1 MKKIVNF
8 LLLFFFFSTFSCKEK
23 NSISKGNNFEQHE
36 VDTINLKK
44 NLEYKPVTLRCL
56 DEKYSALKCFDDK
69 EKTIISFNE
78 KNIIF
83 NINKSNFKYDELNL
97 PMELGYQT
105 FLFENGIGKIIIL
118 DFFLENGSVIYAYY
132 FDKNELKFLGKKEI
146 VINEEVNPKILNVEQ
161 IDDGLIVS
169 VAKNIK
175 NINFKFSNA
184 VKLNSF
190 TEISNNKV
198 DVNDSKND
206 SFKIIFSKDE
216 ENRLVIDE
224 KSLNG
229 IAKKSDLDQGKTASL
244 LNIDI
249 INILNDKKN
258 GKKIN
263 FTDTEIYKILAYTI
277 NTTDPIYN
285 KYFDSKM
292 VSWGKY
298 SFGDSR
304 GGASLSEGIAL
315 GKYLTPQE
323 LSNLSKNFKENAYY
337 HLENLKK
344 IMEKTSWFEP

>member
-1 MKKIVNF
+1 M
-8 LLLFFFFSTFSCKEK
+8 FFFFSTFSCKEK
-23 NSISKGNNFEQHE
+23 NSVSKGNNFEQQG
-36 VDTINLKK
+36 VDTINHKK
-44 NLEYKPVTLRCL
+44 KLQYKPVALRCIG
-56 DEKYSALKCFDDK
+56 EQYSALKCFDDK
-69 EKTIISFNE
+69 EKTIISFSE

-83 NINKSNFKYDELNL
+83 NFNKSNFKYDELNL

-105 FLFENGIGKIIIL
+105 YLFENGRDEIIII

-146 VINEEVNPKILNVEQ
+146 FINEDDPKTLNVEEVH
-161 IDDGLIVS
+161 DGLIVS
-169 VAKNIK
+169 VAKNSK
-175 NINFKFSNA
+175 NINFKFSDA
-184 VKLNSF
+184 IKLNSF
-190 TEISNNKV
+190 TELSNEKV
-198 DVNDSKND
+198 DINDSKND

-216 ENRLVIDE
+216 KNRLVIDE
-224 KSLNG
+224 KLLNE
-229 IAKKSDLDQGKTASL
+229 ITKKSDLDQGKTASV
-244 LNIDI
+244 LNSDI
-249 INILNDKKN
+249 FNMLNNKKN
-258 GKKIN
+258 GKNIN

-277 NTTDPIYN
+277 NTTDPIYY

-315 GKYLTPQE
+315 GNYLTPQE
-323 LSNLSKNFKENAYY
+323 LSILSENFDENEYY